1 MNPQP
6 RIDFKFV
13 YNVVVVQSNEGIS
26 LAQAKQR
33 SSGFVGFDDYKRYK
47 YQFSYHLM
55 MITLACLVLFL
66 LIYNHPM

>member
-13 YNVVVVQSNEGIS
+13 YNQSNESIS

-33 SSGFVGFDDYKRYK
+33 SSGFVGFDDNKWYK

-55 MITLACLVLFL
+55 MIMLACLVLFL

>member
-13 YNVVVVQSNEGIS
+13 YNLRVQSNEGS

-33 SSGFVGFDDYKRYK
+33 SSGFVGFDDNKRYK
-47 YQFSYHLM
+47 YHFSYHLM
-55 MITLACLVLFL
+55 MIMLACLVLFL